1 MTGLRVAYELS
12 NFVYLFLWLAA
23 EGSECARGH
32 ILLLL
37 IAFRLNK
44 EEFLAYCPLFMKWKE
59 ITSCVISLY
68 IIRFILFLT
77 FHSRVGPSCSR
88 CRVGAVPIFCY
99 RLVWSCRGGV
109 GRGGTRRKAPPKV
122 RQQQL
127 WIQFGFCLSGAL
139 LSNQTQTP
147 GAVFPHQS
155 VSIETKS
162 PSSSSSSA
170 KSFWVVNV
178 SSGSYF

>member
-23 EGSECARGH
+23 EGSKCARGH

-68 IIRFILFLT
+68 IIRYILFLT
-77 FHSRVGPSCSR
+77 FHSWVGPSCSR
-88 CRVGAVPIFCY
+88 CREWVLYLYFVTDWCEVA
-99 RLVWSCRGGV
+99 GGEWE
-109 GRGGTRRKAPPKV
+109 G
-122 RQQQL
+122 
-127 WIQFGFCLSGAL
+127 
-139 LSNQTQTP
+139 
-147 GAVFPHQS
+147 
-155 VSIETKS
+155 E
-162 PSSSSSSA
+162 
-170 KSFWVVNV
+170 
-178 SSGSYF
+178 